1 MKRLILII
9 IFSIIVNQV
18 FALNYGKVIKNG
30 KANSKYNEEEF
41 EMSEKLHTENSIQ
54 HPDDTNIHFN
64 LGDAYYKTEK
74 YDEAITEYKNSL
86 RDDRVDKSN
95 AYYNIGNA
103 YFQKQDYIKALEN
116 YKNSIIYEPKNIDAK
131 YNYELTKQFL
141 QMQQEQEQEGQGEN
155 QESDKDK
162 DKQNQE
168 QQEKQDQKDQ
178 EKGDEEKDEE
188 KQQGQE
194 SKDNQE
200 QQDQTQEEEL
210 KQAERVLDAMQ
221 RAEDENQK
229 ERVKQLLNQLR
240 VKPVEKNW

>member
-9 IFSIIVNQV
+9 IFCIIANQL
-18 FALNYGKVIKNG
+18 FALNYGKVIKNS
-30 KANSKYNEEEF
+30 KANHKYNDEEF
-41 EMSEKLHTENSIQ
+41 EKAEKLHKENSIEY
-54 HPDDTNIHFN
+54 PDDTNIHFN

-86 RDDRVDKSN
+86 RDNKVDKSN

-103 YFQKQDYIKALEN
+103 LFQQEDYIKALEN
-116 YKNSIIYEPKNIDAK
+116 FKNSLIHNPKNIDAK

-141 QMQQEQEQEGQGEN
+141 QMQQEQKQDSQSQN

-162 DKQNQE
+162 EEQNQE
-168 QQEKQDQKDQ
+168 QQEKKDQ
-178 EKGDEEKDEE
+178 EKEDKE
-188 KQQGQE
+188 KQQQQQE
-194 SKDNQE
+194 SQE
-200 QQDQTQEEEL
+200 VQDDQTSDEKL
-210 KQAERVLDAMQ
+210 KQAERILDAMQ

-229 ERVKQLLNQLR
+229 ERIKQLLKQLR